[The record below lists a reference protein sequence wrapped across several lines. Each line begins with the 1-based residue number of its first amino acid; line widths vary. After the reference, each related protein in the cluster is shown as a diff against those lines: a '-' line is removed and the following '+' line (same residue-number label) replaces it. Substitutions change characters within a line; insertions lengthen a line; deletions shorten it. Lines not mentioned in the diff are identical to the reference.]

1 MFEEDGVAGD
11 EVAHFYKG
19 AHDVDAGAGG
29 DVGAENAREHGDAF
43 FGEDVREVAATAV
56 SVVLGRACEWGDVCV
71 LGDDRFG

>member
-11 EVAHFYKG
+11 EVAHFYEG

-56 SVVLGRACEWGDVCV
+56 SVWGVSFM